1 MHRRYTRGHPQL
13 YRAADGACARSRA
26 PTPLPLPHP
35 THPSP
40 LRTTGAS
47 DYGVL
52 VVIERL
58 PTLTLH
64 TDETPSPAFAFAWIY
79 RRATPTPAHNSI
91 APQSVPS
98 RFSKRGVAAIT
109 SSSYMCP
116 VYRTS
121 EATEATGATE
131 ATEAMEV
138 TEASFEASAT
148 ALSSDV
154 RVELSSD
161 VRVESG

>member
-1 MHRRYTRGHPQL
+1 M
-13 YRAADGACARSRA
+13 
-26 PTPLPLPHP
+26 
-35 THPSP
+35 
-40 LRTTGAS
+40 
-47 DYGVL
+47 
-52 VVIERL
+52 VIERL

-116 VYRTS
+116 VYRTL
-121 EATEATGATE
+121 EATEATE

>member
-1 MHRRYTRGHPQL
+1 MRKKPRSHP
-13 YRAADGACARSRA
+13 
-26 PTPLPLPHP
+26 PLPLPHP

-98 RFSKRGVAAIT
+98 LFQTSLSPQSCT

-116 VYRTS
+116 VYRTL
-121 EATEATGATE
+121 EATEATE

-154 RVELSSD
+154 RAELSSD